1 TGVATTFIN
10 KSVPESALLD
20 LKHLLVEA
28 KQTVPPV
35 LKALE
40 DPYEDLAAPERGG
53 RGDDGLSNATGTK
66 GCAFCGGLGHRIT
79 DCPKVDSQVRKIG
92 AGKRDFLAG
101 KSEGYG
107 GDSLG

>member
-1 TGVATTFIN
+1 
-10 KSVPESALLD
+10 
-20 LKHLLVEA
+20 
-28 KQTVPPV
+28 VPPV

-40 DPYEDLAAPERGG
+40 DPYEELERSG
-53 RGDDGLSNATGTK
+53 DGLSNATGTK

-79 DCPKVDSQVRKIG
+79 DCPKVDAQVRKIG